1 MGTNHSAT
9 ARKIEPDD
17 QGDAVISDS
26 AKPCK
31 SRKSRFKPK
40 SFLGLVLIGFAF
52 VAIPLIIALVYSAT
66 RIDQLSKLSSI
77 AVYRATEITHG
88 NRILI
93 DEIKVMERSVQQ
105 ALALDD
111 TTLLE
116 GYLLGH
122 NKFEV
127 IVKRMLDIASHEK
140 QYLLLEKIRLLEN
153 GIFNQVLALNEQPQ
167 ILQVLPQQFAD
178 LLVLAQKFST
188 NNFQLIEQSARRI
201 NDIASE
207 TRALVESELMILVP
221 LVIFLALV
229 FSVIIARPVRQIDQA
244 IALMGQG
251 KLTLPVRVNGP
262 RNLAYLG
269 ERLDWLRLRL
279 LKLEEQK
286 MQFFRHVSHELKTPL
301 TSIREGSCLLVEGV
315 PGSLNEQQSR
325 IANILHGNSLQL
337 QRKIEDLLS
346 FSALQGNV
354 AKLVKQSV
362 GLKEFIVAA
371 IRAHSLPIL
380 RKQIKIY
387 LRCPELSLEC
397 DKQKL
402 DVILDNLLS
411 NAVKFTP
418 DNGQI
423 KISAICLKR
432 EVQIDVCDSGS
443 GVKEVDRIKIFE
455 PFYQGHN
462 PPHHHVRGTGLGLA
476 ISREY
481 ALEHGGN
488 IELTQAD
495 SPGANFRLT
504 LPI

>member
-1 MGTNHSAT
+1 MSIN
-9 ARKIEPDD
+9 R
-17 QGDAVISDS
+17 S
-26 AKPCK
+26 AKTRKTAPNQGNAVVNDFPQSRK
-31 SRKSRFKPK
+31 PRKSRFRPK

-52 VAIPLIIALVYSAT
+52 VALPLIVALVYSAV
-66 RIDQLSKLSSI
+66 RIDQLTKLSST

-88 NRILI
+88 SRIMV
-93 DEIKVMERSVQQ
+93 DEIMVMERSVQQ
-105 ALALDD
+105 ALALED

-122 NKFEV
+122 NKFEMV
-127 IVKRMLDIASHEK
+127 VKRMLDVVSDEK
-140 QYLLLEKIRLLEN
+140 QHHLLKQIRSQEN
-153 GIFNQVLALNEQPQ
+153 RIFSQVLALDEQPQ
-167 ILQVLPQQFAD
+167 ILQALPQQFAD
-178 LLVLAQKFST
+178 LLVLAQQFST
-188 NNFQLIEQSARRI
+188 NNFQLIEQSVERI
-201 NDIASE
+201 NEIASE

-229 FSVIIARPVRQIDQA
+229 FSIIIARPVRQIDQA
-244 IALMGQG
+244 ISLMGQG
-251 KLTLPVRVNGP
+251 KLTHPIRVNGP

-315 PGSLNEQQSR
+315 SGSLNEQQSR
-325 IANILHGNSLQL
+325 VADILHENSLQL

-346 FSALQGNV
+346 FSALQGGV
-354 AKLVKQSV
+354 ANLVKQPV
-362 GLKEFIVAA
+362 DLKKFIIAA
-371 IRAHSLPIL
+371 IRAHNLSIL

-387 LRCPELSLEC
+387 LLCPQLSLEC

-402 DVILDNLLS
+402 DAILDNLLS

-418 DNGQI
+418 DKGEI

-432 EVQIDVCDSGS
+432 NVQIDICDSGP
-443 GVKEVDRIKIFE
+443 GVNEADREKIFE
-455 PFYQGHN
+455 PFYQGRN

-488 IELTQAD
+488 VELVQTD
-495 SPGANFRLT
+495 CPGAGFRLT